1 MRDTWPFVGLTIT
14 ERFRRIA
21 AGAGDHGDEVDG
33 DDGDEVDGDEADGDK
48 VDGDD
53 GDGDDRDKD
62 SFQVFEIHL
71 TKPSS
76 SSCGQWVKVL
86 CHHDHHHDYH
96 DDQVL

>member
-1 MRDTWPFVGLTIT
+1 MRDTWRFVGLTIT

-33 DDGDEVDGDEADGDK
+33 DDGNGDN
-48 VDGDD
+48 
-53 GDGDDRDKD
+53 RDTDIFK
-62 SFQVFEIHL
+62 VFEIHL